1 MRASLAC
8 SFALVACFV
17 AAPAAR
23 AEDPAPTQQQTL
35 IAARVDSVVSVKMTL
50 QVSFTMRGS
59 LQENESNQTTT
70 GIVVDSRGLIM
81 LPAELFSPNLNSRFR
96 SMIDDLKIT
105 PSSIRVIFPGDPK
118 EYPAILGAKDSKLGL
133 AFILVRDLE
142 GREAKPLDLTQRATP
157 RVGDT
162 LYGVTRLGQDFDH
175 APLCSAATVIS
186 EITRPRAC
194 WALEDAGRYIAEPMY
209 TLDGAVTGVVVRQE
223 GVGEDA
229 DTQNCLLPLDIVE
242 STIGRSMKAAE
253 RALEDVL
260 AAEAEAAAAGDTP
273 DAADTPET
281 PKQPEAPEQP
291 ETPDQPDAPKEPEGD
306 GEVDE
311 IK

>member
-8 SFALVACFV
+8 LLALVACF
-17 AAPAAR
+17 AGAPVAR

-35 IAARVDSVVSVKMTL
+35 IASRVDSVVSVKMTL
-50 QVSFTMRGS
+50 QVSFTMGGALR
-59 LQENESNQTTT
+59 ENESNQTTT

-81 LPAELFSPNLNSRFR
+81 LPAELFSPNLDARFR
-96 SMIDDLKIT
+96 SMLSDLKIT
-105 PSSIRVIFPGDPK
+105 PSSIRVVFPGDPK

-133 AFILVRDLE
+133 AFVLIRDLE
-142 GREAKPLDLTQRATP
+142 GRAAKPLDLSRRATP

-162 LYGVTRLGQDFDH
+162 IYGVTRLGQDFDH
-175 APLCSAATVIS
+175 APLCSAATVVS

-194 WALEDAGRYIAEPMY
+194 WALDDAGRYIAEPMY

-260 AAEAEAAAAGDTP
+260 AAEAEAAAAG
-273 DAADTPET
+273 ET
-281 PKQPEAPEQP
+281 PGEPKEPATPEQP
-291 ETPDQPDAPKEPEGD
+291 EQPEEPEGE
-306 GEVDE
+306 GDE